1 MRLSMVQNNG
11 ELVAGDAG
19 IKIEMIFASQEI
31 CSILRTVLH
40 TIIHLQSILCT
51 IRNVWEWAA
60 WILWIGLLSENYQP
74 WSDPISY
81 RHQYQSHDLWPRA
94 ESTAPQ
100 VKRFPPFIMDLY
112 TIGYSNIEI
121 LWIQACHHVTNPS
134 RRFQKIP
141 RGSEKNHPHWI
152 PFEYFLREGI
162 LKLWTSCWPTTLD

>member
-19 IKIEMIFASQEI
+19 IKFEMIFASQEI
-31 CSILRTVLH
+31 CSILRTVLR

-74 WSDPISY
+74 WSDPISCVINLMTY
-81 RHQYQSHDLWPRA
+81 DPEQNQAH
-94 ESTAPQ
+94 
-100 VKRFPPFIMDLY
+100 Y
-112 TIGYSNIEI
+112 TIWYSNIEI
-121 LWIQACHHVTNPS
+121 LWIHPCHHVTNPS

-141 RGSEKNHPHWI
+141 RAPKKNRPHWI

-162 LKLWTSCWPTTLD
+162 LKLWTSCWPTTLDQWLPQAWLTFFF